1 MGYTKTINYRY
12 FLPFLMI
19 FIGICENFGKSSYCF
34 HTEKETAAKAISTC
48 KVTGGKLVEPR
59 NENENNFVAN
69 HAKDKL
75 ISQLWIGVNDISTED
90 SFKYDSKDID
100 IVWNNWAANQPNNH
114 DGNEDCVAIGLSM
127 MTVSDGT
134 SEFQVT
140 TPGVWYD
147 QSCTFKKAFV
157 CEYSGKGNI
166 FINTYTVR
174 LRLT

>member
-1 MGYTKTINYRY
+1 
-12 FLPFLMI
+12 MI

-34 HTEKETAAKAISTC
+34 HTEKETAAKAIFTC
-48 KVTGGKLVEPR
+48 KATGGKLVEPR

-100 IVWNNWAANQPNNH
+100 IVWNNWDWAANQPNNYN
-114 DGNEDCVAIGLSM
+114 GNEDCVAMGLSS
-127 MTVSDGT
+127 MTSSDGT
-134 SEFQVT
+134 HEIQVT
-140 TPGVWYD
+140 TLGVWYD

-157 CEYSGKGNI
+157 CEYSSSKGNI
-166 FINTYTVR
+166 FVLICNFAPR
-174 LRLT
+174 

>member
-1 MGYTKTINYRY
+1 
-12 FLPFLMI
+12 MI
-19 FIGICENFGKSSYCF
+19 FIGICENFGNSSYCF

-48 KVTGGKLVEPR
+48 KATGGKLVEPR

-100 IVWNNWAANQPNNH
+100 IVWNNWAANQPDNYN
-114 DGNEDCVAIGLSM
+114 GTEDCVAMGLS
-127 MTVSDGT
+127 TITFSDGT
-134 SEFQVT
+134 GENQVT

-174 LRLT
+174 PWLT